1 MTPLQRILIL
11 LMATALLWLTFEL
24 LRKRRL
30 REEYAVL
37 WVCTG
42 LMLLAFA
49 AFPRTLFIVAAWV
62 GLDHTVLM
70 LLACFLFSHE
80 HRDALFR
87 GDQPP
92 LGPRER
98 PGPGSGLPAARTGR
112 TPHGGEVVAAAGG
125 GARAG
130 TGSMRA
136 IAGAA
141 QTVAGPPAQQVTRP
155 EDLDALDHACGR

>member
-70 LLACFLFSHE
+70 LLACFLFLMSIVMHYSVVISRHSDREKGLVQEVAFLRHE
-80 HRDALFR
+80 LEELRTEVKSLR
-87 GDQPP
+87 PP
-92 LGPRER
+92 EAV
-98 PGPGSGLPAARTGR
+98 PGPAPDLCGPLP
-112 TPHGGEVVAAAGG
+112 E
-125 GARAG
+125 
-130 TGSMRA
+130 
-136 IAGAA
+136 
-141 QTVAGPPAQQVTRP
+141 PPRQSPDRP
-155 EDLDALDHACGR
+155 RSK